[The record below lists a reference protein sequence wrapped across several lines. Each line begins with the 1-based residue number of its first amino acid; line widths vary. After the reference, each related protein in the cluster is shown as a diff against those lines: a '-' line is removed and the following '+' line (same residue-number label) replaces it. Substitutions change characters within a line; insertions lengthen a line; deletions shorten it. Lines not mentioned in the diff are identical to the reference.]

1 MISYGRHYLDKRDID
16 GVVAVLKSSYLTQG
30 EKSFILEKNLCKKF
44 HTKSAC
50 VVSSGTAALHL
61 VSKVLNWGA
70 KDKIICTPIT
80 FVATAN
86 SIMYSNATPL
96 FVDIDQNTFNLCPN
110 KTEYELKKDKKKN
123 IKAIIATDY
132 AGNPCNW
139 KDLRFLANKY
149 NLHLVNDNCHAIGSI
164 YNGHIGY
171 AAKYADLVAHSY
183 HPVKN
188 ITTGEGGAVISNNS
202 SLINKIKVLRNHG
215 LYKKNLHPFIPN
227 PGKMLSLGYN
237 YRLSDINCSL
247 GITQL
252 KKLDKF
258 LKKRKKIANIYDKE
272 FLGIKNLKTQFIKK
286 QDKSA
291 YHLYP
296 ILIDFKKIGKNK
308 VELFKLF
315 YKNKILPQVHYIPV
329 YRHLFYK
336 KKFNINYSNFINA
349 ENFYKNAISLPIYYS
364 LKNYEIK
371 KVVKVLKNFI
381 SE

>member
-1 MISYGRHYLDKRDID
+1 MISYGRHYLDKKDIN

-30 EKSFILEKNLCKKF
+30 KKSFILEKNICKKF
-44 HTKSAC
+44 NTKSAC

-61 VSKVLNWGA
+61 VSKVLNWGS
-70 KDKIICTPIT
+70 KDRIICSPIT

-86 SIMYSNATPL
+86 SILYSNANPL

-110 KTEYELKKDKKKN
+110 KTEYELKKDKKKK

-132 AGNPCNW
+132 AGNPCDW
-139 KDLRFLANKY
+139 EDLRFLANKY
-149 NLHLVNDNCHAIGSI
+149 NLHLVNDNCHAIGAT
-164 YNGHIGY
+164 YKGDIGY
-171 AAKYADLVAHSY
+171 AAKYADLVTHSY

-188 ITTGEGGAVISNNS
+188 ITTGEGGAVISNNL
-202 SLINKIKVLRNHG
+202 SLINKIKILRNHG
-215 LYKKNLHPFIPN
+215 LYKKNLTPFIPN
-227 PGKMLSLGYN
+227 PGQMLGLGYN
-237 YRLSDINCSL
+237 YRLSEISCSL

-258 LKKRKKIANIYDKE
+258 LKKRKEIANIYDNE
-272 FLGIKNLKTQFIKK
+272 FLGIKNLKTQFINK

-296 ILIDFKKIGKNK
+296 VLINFKKIGKNK

-329 YRHLFYK
+329 YRHLFYR
-336 KKFNINYSNFINA
+336 KKFNINYANFINT
-349 ENFYKNAISLPIYYS
+349 ENFYKNEISLPIYYS

-371 KVVKVLKNFI
+371 KVVKVLKIFI
-381 SE
+381 S